1 MLKGLTVV
9 EYATYIA
16 APGAGGILADW
27 GARVI
32 KVEPVGGDPIRRFF
46 DTIGAT
52 ADDNPVFD
60 LDNRG
65 KESIILDTAKPEA
78 LAALKK
84 LAAGADVFLTNVRPG
99 GLARAGLD
107 PDSLRAANPRLVYA
121 SITGF
126 GLEGPEADK
135 AGFDVTAFWSRS
147 GVARLT
153 APRGA
158 EPFPI
163 RTGMGDHTTSM
174 ACAAGIL
181 AALYE
186 RERTGV
192 GRLVESSLAR
202 TAIYAMGSDMAI
214 QLKLGR
220 VASTRPREDAVNPL
234 ANFFKTG
241 DDKWVCFVPRQ
252 GNTDWPNFARALG
265 ADHLLSDE
273 RFASS
278 RARRENGKALI
289 GALDAA
295 FATRTLAELAPRL
308 DAEDV
313 TWAPVQTPAEACAD
327 PQLIAA
333 GAFVEVASSSG
344 SGSYKSPAAP
354 IRFPGAD
361 DGPKGPAPRPGQHT
375 RALLAELGYTSDEID
390 GFLGAGAAVAGA

>member
-1 MLKGLTVV
+1 MLSGLTVV

-16 APGAGGILADW
+16 APGAGCILSDW

-32 KVEPVGGDPIRRFF
+32 KVEPIGGDPIRRFF
-46 DTIGAT
+46 DTIGAET
-52 ADDNPVFD
+52 DANPVFD

-65 KESIILDTAKPEA
+65 KQSVILDTRTPDGI
-78 LAALKK
+78 AALRK

-107 PDSLRAANPRLVYA
+107 PASLSAINPRLVYA
-121 SITGF
+121 SVTGF
-126 GLEGPEADK
+126 GLEGPEVDR

-158 EPFPI
+158 EPFTI

-186 RERTGV
+186 REKTGR

-202 TAIYAMGSDMAI
+202 SAIYAVGSDMAI
-214 QLKLGR
+214 QLRFGR
-220 VASTRPREDAVNPL
+220 IASTRPRTDAVNPL
-234 ANFFKTG
+234 TNFFKTS
-241 DDKWVCFVPRQ
+241 DDKWICIVPRQ
-252 GNTDWPNFARALG
+252 GNPDWPNIARAVK
-265 ADHLLSDE
+265 ADHLLTDP

-278 RARRENGKALI
+278 RARRENCSALVA
-289 GALDAA
+289 ALDEAFGAAA
-295 FATRTLAELAPRL
+295 FAEVAARL

-313 TWAPVQTPAEACAD
+313 TWAPVQTAAEACAD

-333 GAFVEVASSSG
+333 GAFVDVPSADG
-344 SGSYKSPAAP
+344 AKTYKSPATP
-354 IRFPGAD
+354 IRFPGAA
-361 DGPKGPAPRPGQHT
+361 DGPKGPSPRPGQHT
-375 RALLAELGYTSDEID
+375 RAVLGELGYTSEEID
-390 GFLGAGAAVAGA
+390 GLLSAGAAVAGV